1 MNRTKEFI
9 IDMFELNIPEEIIN
23 LILSAEKDDNLKESR
38 DYWKSI
44 ESDKQEYLSNGY
56 NKHLRNLTSLM
67 IKKFNGDVNLAIEDR
82 KAYIE
87 LCRSLNFIPE
97 GYFSTRRLFNLH

>member
-9 IDMFELNIPEEIIN
+9 RDMLELNIPEEISN
-23 LILSAEKDDNLKESR
+23 LILREEKDDNLKESR

-56 NKHLRNLTSLM
+56 NKHLRNMTSLM
-67 IKKFNGDVNLAIEDR
+67 IKKFNGDVNLAVKDKKE
-82 KAYIE
+82 YIE
-87 LCRSLNFIPE
+87 LCISLNFIPKGFE
-97 GYFSTRRLFNLH
+97 FYTKRF

>member
-9 IDMFELNIPEEIIN
+9 RDMLELNIPEEISN
-23 LILSAEKDDNLKESR
+23 LILREEKDDNLKESR
-38 DYWKSI
+38 YYWKSI

-56 NKHLRNLTSLM
+56 NKHLRNMTSLM
-67 IKKFNGDVNLAIEDR
+67 IKKFNGDVNLAVKDKKE
-82 KAYIE
+82 YIE

-97 GYFSTRRLFNLH
+97 GYSKI